1 MPEVWSPQLILAV
14 GFAVFFYGASKTG
27 LPVSG
32 VLAGPVLAAALTPT
46 IASGFAVPLLIVG
59 DLIAL
64 AIYRQHVQWRLIL
77 RITPGVVVGFA
88 LTAVMFVF
96 VEISTI
102 SRVVGGLI
110 LLTVILEWRRMS
122 RGTLALEKS
131 VADTWWD
138 RSVTAFFGV
147 LAGVTTMAANA
158 GGTAMSLY
166 LVRMRVSMLTFMG
179 TSVWFFFI
187 LNVIKVPFIVS
198 LGLITSNSLW
208 ANLAF
213 LPVLLVG
220 AVLGRALFKRLD
232 QKTFVR
238 LALAMSA
245 IASLWLLWH
254 G

>member
-1 MPEVWSPQLILAV
+1 VPDVWTPLLIASV

-88 LTAVMFVF
+88 LTALMFLF
-96 VEISTI
+96 VQVSTI
-102 SRVVGGLI
+102 SRVVGVLI
-110 LLTVILEWRRMS
+110 LLTVLLEWRRMA
-122 RGTLALEKS
+122 RGSLAVEKPVGNS
-131 VADTWWD
+131 WWD

-198 LGLITSNSLW
+198 LGLITPESLR

-213 LPVLLVG
+213 VPVLLVG

-238 LALAMSA
+238 LALVMSA
-245 IASLWLLWH
+245 IASVWLIWH